1 MKTFIISI
9 ILSVLMLTGFGIY
22 IFYLSNT
29 TSELNSTVKNISEL
43 AKNEDWEECYK
54 ETEKLVNI
62 WNKHE
67 KILCSFTDHGDLDE
81 VKRAVSELKES
92 VLFEDGH
99 HTVMSSSVLLVLI
112 DRLTENEMP
121 NIENILCNQ
130 APSDILRHNML

>member
-22 IFYLSNT
+22 IFYLNNT

-43 AKNEDWEECYK
+43 AKNEDWEECFK

-92 VLFEDGH
+92 VLFEDEKGEILALYK
-99 HTVMSSSVLLVLI
+99 VYEKDNKLI
-112 DRLTENEMP
+112 KPWKMFITR
-121 NIENILCNQ
+121 
-130 APSDILRHNML
+130 